1 MSTPM
6 NVAPSRGS
14 VGSRASIYRK
24 PVPASSSPS
33 DAVITNGN
41 GHSKEN
47 GRAGSSDSDDPIP
60 SNPPALTPREEL
72 TPTQAHYL
80 VKALVSLEQHKEW
93 SALGDIGA
101 LTTYGSPFSPTANS
115 TLSRNTNG
123 ATPPSSNPENIQDA
137 TMLRGMFRSHLL
149 TFPGFNTAPNK
160 YFTHHAQP
168 WFDGIASHGLS
179 TTVERGE
186 PTKRMQLNMLF
197 TRLLGS
203 WYARGMQVSVGGGAA
218 ATLKQDTAVVLG
230 ARERAAINSMFPS
243 ASSSPQGWYLGVV
256 ESAKVADKLVVGSQK
271 NGAKLTFGSR
281 SFGDFEELNR
291 QVSTMVIQISSVDLN
306 ILS

>member
-1 MSTPM
+1 M

-14 VGSRASIYRK
+14 VGSRASVYRK
-24 PVPASSSPS
+24 PVPASPG

-41 GHSKEN
+41 GYSKEN
-47 GRAGSSDSDDPIP
+47 ARAGSSDSDDISP

-93 SALGDIGA
+93 SALADIGA
-101 LTTYGSPFSPTANS
+101 LTTYGPPFAFSSTAPE
-115 TLSRNTNG
+115 TLSRYTKG
-123 ATPPSSNPENIQDA
+123 ATPPSFAPENIQDPV
-137 TMLRGMFRSHLL
+137 MLRGMFRSHLL

-186 PTKRMQLNMLF
+186 PTKRMQLNMLL

-243 ASSSPQGWYLGVV
+243 ASSSPEGWYVGVV

-271 NGAKLTFGSR
+271 KGAKLTFGSR